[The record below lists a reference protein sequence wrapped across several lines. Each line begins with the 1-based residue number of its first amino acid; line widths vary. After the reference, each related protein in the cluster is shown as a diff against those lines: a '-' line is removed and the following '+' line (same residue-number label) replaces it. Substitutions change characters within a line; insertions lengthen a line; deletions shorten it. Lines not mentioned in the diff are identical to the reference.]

1 MTDTEFDLCE
11 FAEPEFDDF
20 NELWRRVE
28 TFLEREGVDALRDE
42 TASR

>member
-1 MTDTEFDLCE
+1 MPIFDLCE

-28 TFLEREGVDALRDE
+28 TFLEREGVRRVADDA
-42 TASR
+42 ASA